1 MGLKSELFRL
11 SLITILIFTY
21 GCAGLS
27 QKKDTLKMLIQL
39 GRNDKLK
46 QRALNQETK
55 NFKRVKNYIDSNKIK
70 MGISTKSAIKRFGEP
85 VVVLS
90 ETEGERWAY
99 KPSDADWIG
108 GEKIYLIFDEE
119 SSLSDWE
126 CVDCK

>member
-1 MGLKSELFRL
+1 
-11 SLITILIFTY
+11 
-21 GCAGLS
+21 
-27 QKKDTLKMLIQL
+27 MLIQL